1 MTADTDSTHPH
12 VTGLVPAPHTPMHA
26 DGSVNLDTIEKQA
39 ELLVANGVAG
49 VFVCGTTG
57 EGMSLTVQ
65 ERLDIAARWQAVA
78 GEQLRVI
85 VHVGHLCLP
94 DSQTLAAHAQ
104 KIGAFGIG
112 TIAPCF
118 FRPETVEELVEYCA
132 EVASAA
138 PELPAYYY
146 HIPSLSGASF
156 AMMDFLKIAAERIPS
171 LGGIKYT
178 WEDLMDFGR
187 CVRFDGGRFNILFGR
202 DEILL
207 SALSLGAKGAVG
219 STYNYAAPLYHGIIE
234 AYEAGDLASA
244 QAGQARAMDMV
255 DVLHRFRGLA
265 CGKAVMSMIGVDCGG
280 VRSPLR
286 NLSSEEYATIRSEL
300 EGIGFFEY
308 CSKL

>member
-1 MTADTDSTHPH
+1 
-12 VTGLVPAPHTPMHA
+12 VTGLVPAPHTPMHP
-26 DGSVNLDTIEKQA
+26 DGSVNLDTIDKQA

-78 GEQLRVI
+78 GKQLRVI

-112 TIAPCF
+112 SIAPCF

-132 EVASAA
+132 EVAAAA
-138 PELPAYYY
+138 PDLPAYYY
-146 HIPSLSGASF
+146 HIPSLSGANFS
-156 AMMDFLKIAAERIPS
+156 MVDFLEIAAERIPS

-207 SALSLGAKGAVG
+207 SALSLGARGAVG

-234 AYEAGDLASA
+234 AFEAGDIERA
-244 QAGQARAMDMV
+244 QAGQARAMEMV
-255 DVLHRFRGLA
+255 DVLHRFRGLV

-286 NLSSEEYATIRSEL
+286 NLSSEEYDAIRSEL